1 MTVGII
7 GAMPSELH
15 DIRAVL
21 ASGTT
26 EIQEFS
32 GFKFYINC
40 ASEVKVVNA
49 CCGIAKVN
57 AALCTQ
63 VLIDNFSPDYII
75 NAGIAGGMHKDV
87 HVGDI
92 VIANNV
98 QPHDLDLRFLRN
110 YPPYNDT
117 FEADEKLI
125 KIIESVCADIGVKSF
140 IGRIVSGEVFLD
152 DVILK
157 AKIVEKFSPHAI
169 DMESA
174 AVGHCCFLNK
184 IPFAVIRCISD
195 NADDSAA
202 MSFEQFEKI
211 AAKQTADIVLSVIS
225 KIKES

>member
-1 MTVGII
+1 MTVGVI
-7 GAMPSELH
+7 GAMPSELK
-15 DIRAVL
+15 DIRAIL

-26 EIQEFS
+26 EVKEVS

-40 ASEVKVVNA
+40 VENVKVINA

-63 VLIDNFSPDYII
+63 VLIDNFKPDYII

-87 HVGDI
+87 HVGDV
-92 VIANNV
+92 VIAGNV
-98 QPHDLDLRFLRN
+98 QPHDLDLRFLKN
-110 YPPYNDT
+110 YPPYHDT

-125 KIIESVCADIGVKSF
+125 SLIRDVCAELGVKSF
-140 IGRIVSGEVFLD
+140 VGRIVSGEVFLED
-152 DVILK
+152 AILK
-157 AKIVEKFSPHAI
+157 QKIVEKFSPHAI

-174 AVGHCCFLNK
+174 AVGHCCYLNK

-202 MSFEQFEKI
+202 MSFDKFEKI

-225 KIKES
+225 KIGD